1 MMRLLIA
8 RLRPSRGRLESKRPR
23 ADPGNMASPRTPS
36 RSWDPTL
43 IAAAGVAI
51 VVAAWVLIGSLTW
64 IGRPFP
70 GFLVLDNG
78 VVASAGLTRWPATAG
93 GAIYQQHVVA
103 VDGVPVA
110 DGAAL
115 RALVARAPAGTVF
128 RYALSDT
135 DGERHV
141 DVPSR
146 RFDRTDWLLLFG
158 TYAFCGLGLCAMA
171 LCIRFLRGRDQLANG
186 SFPTLYLVGI
196 FSLTAIDLY
205 GPSHWFRLHALAET
219 SLAPAV
225 FHLALVFPR
234 TAALLV
240 RQPRLLWIPYVAAAV
255 LAVYYQIGLHDP
267 NAYRLAHHI
276 AQTAF
281 GGSLALLVGM
291 QVWHWRTAHDFD
303 ARQRIKLVAFGS
315 ALALGPQVVLALLAV
330 TAGVEAPQNAMAFSG
345 MLFPLSLAYAVL
357 GQNLLGVD
365 QVLRRVLHYAVLT
378 LAVTGVYAGAVVGF
392 DAAFRGSS
400 PGGRGI
406 STLLIGPLAVM
417 ALLLLRDRVQSGI
430 DRLFFRRAWD
440 FGRVVEATSARLA
453 SVSDLS
459 VIVVDLQRAV
469 ADTLHP
475 EWTAFYVRSA
485 PDDELACVDSSCP
498 DPELAAA
505 LLTVATSAA
514 QPCEGPDASLAVPFR
529 VESGLTAVLLLG
541 RRRSGRFYSG
551 DDRRLLHTL
560 ANQGAVAIENALALE
575 QLRLWNRDLEDK
587 VAART
592 RDLGDA
598 LRDLRETQAQLVHR
612 EKMASLGQFA
622 AGIAHEMNNPLTF
635 IEGNLH
641 FLRRYSETLTRAITS
656 FESAAGAANAE
667 QLAKIRRELDLEH
680 VLGDLGS
687 VLDACAEGVART
699 TGLVSDLRT
708 FSRLD
713 QAEVAAVD
721 LDAALD
727 STLNLL
733 RSRLIG
739 VHVERHRGEL
749 PPVECLAGQINQ
761 VFMNLLANAADAAG
775 EGGHITVRTERCGES
790 RVAIEIEDDG
800 PGISPEN
807 LERIFDPFF
816 TTKEPGQGTGLGLS
830 ISYGILSRHG
840 GTLAV
845 RSTKDVGSCFR
856 VELPVLG
863 NEVAGS

>member
-1 MMRLLIA
+1 
-8 RLRPSRGRLESKRPR
+8 
-23 ADPGNMASPRTPS
+23 MAQERTPS

-43 IAAAGVAI
+43 IAASGVAV
-51 VVAAWVLIGSLTW
+51 VVAAWVLIGSLAW

-70 GFLVLDNG
+70 GFLVLENG
-78 VVASAGLTRWPATAG
+78 VVASAGLARWPATAG

-103 VDGVPVA
+103 VDGVPIA

-115 RALVARAPAGTVF
+115 RARVARAPAGTVF
-128 RYALSDT
+128 QYALSDASGVRT
-135 DGERHV
+135 V

-186 SFPTLYLVGI
+186 SFPALYLVGI
-196 FSLTAIDLY
+196 FALTAIDLY

-219 SLAPAV
+219 LLAPAV

-234 TAALLV
+234 TASLLE
-240 RQPRLLWIPYVAAAV
+240 RRPRLLWLPYAAAGL
-255 LAVYYQIGLHDP
+255 LAAYYQIGLHDP
-267 NAYRLAHHI
+267 DAYRLAHHV

-281 GGSLALLVGM
+281 GASLALLVAM
-291 QVWHWRTAHDFD
+291 QVWHWRTARDFEVQ
-303 ARQRIKLVAFGS
+303 QRIKLVAFGS
-315 ALALGPQVVLALLAV
+315 ALALGPQVVLALLAA

-378 LAVTGVYAGAVVGF
+378 LAVTGVYAGAVIGF
-392 DAAFRGSS
+392 DAAFRISS

-406 STLLIGPLAVM
+406 STLLIGPLAAM

-430 DRLFFRRAWD
+430 DRLFFRSAWD
-440 FGRVVEATSARLA
+440 FGRVVETTSARLA

-459 VIVVDLQRAV
+459 IIAVDLQSAV
-469 ADTLHP
+469 TDTLHP

-485 PDDELACVDSSCP
+485 PDDQLVCVDSSCP
-498 DPELAAA
+498 DPQLAAD
-505 LLTVATSAA
+505 LLAVATSAA
-514 QPCEGPDASLAVPFR
+514 QPCDGPDASLGVPFR
-529 VESGLTAVLLLG
+529 VENGLTAVLLLG

-592 RDLGDA
+592 RDLADA

-612 EKMASLGQFA
+612 EKMASVGQFV
-622 AGIAHEMNNPLTF
+622 AGIAHEMNNPLAF

-641 FLRRYSETLTRAITS
+641 FLRSYSETLARAVAS
-656 FESAAGAANAE
+656 FEAAAGAGNAE
-667 QLAKIRRELDLEH
+667 QLAEIRRELDLEH
-680 VLGDLGS
+680 VLEDLGS
-687 VLDACAEGVART
+687 VLDACAEGVTRT
-699 TGLVSDLRT
+699 TGLVNDLRS

-713 QAEVAAVD
+713 QADVAAVD
-721 LDAALD
+721 LNAALD

-739 VHVERHRGEL
+739 IRLDRCYGEL
-749 PPVECLAGQINQ
+749 PAVECLAGQINQ

-775 EGGHITVRTERCGES
+775 EGGRITVRTERCADD
-790 RVAIEIEDDG
+790 RVAVEVEDDG
-800 PGISPEN
+800 IGISPEN

-845 RSTKDVGSCFR
+845 RSTLGAGSCFR

-863 NEVAGS
+863 KAGELS